1 MKFLFLC
8 YEFVNF
14 AKFNFPQ
21 LGLWPSSSS
30 SSSSSSLLLLL
41 CRLLSSQTFPFNF
54 DFEEIREL
62 ESRLRQTAN
71 VNVYHV
77 TELKMPW
84 HKMTLCQ

>member
-8 YEFVNF
+8 YKFVNF

-21 LGLWPSSSS
+21 LGLWPLLLILL
-30 SSSSSSLLLLL
+30 SLLLLL

-77 TELKMPW
+77 TELK
-84 HKMTLCQ
+84 HALA